1 MHVQENKS
9 AINTPLESENQEVI
23 GQVSLQPGQQSSFVV
38 GIFESPIP
46 QPSVTLE
53 LEPKDCKIDSS
64 LVRADER
71 GDYRLTYYFKNL
83 HSMACTV
90 TVRSAAIA

>member
-1 MHVQENKS
+1 MQVQEDKPVM
-9 AINTPLESENQEVI
+9 NTTLEGESQEVI
-23 GQVSLQPGQQSSFVV
+23 GQVSLEPGQQSSFVV

-46 QPSVTLE
+46 QPDVILE

-90 TVRSAAIA
+90 TVRSATA